1 MFKSL
6 EVDQWYLTHGTK
18 LQEFNQTP
26 SSVHVGM
33 IHQAVEFIYSEDNI
47 GCLVWVVHNVRQ
59 IKIRGGEA
67 GVCICDE
74 VLVLKHDIAT
84 MYKVYSEKY
93 KDAMPGKPPIG
104 RTLFYSIAKTSP
116 KVRSRRY
123 VQEWTTSIK
132 VNFHTATL
140 PLWTRLLMSLHR
152 SQMWTTYCMTSCV
165 AFTQMCTPS
174 SVMGML
180 CM

>member
-1 MFKSL
+1 M
-6 EVDQWYLTHGTK
+6 
-18 LQEFNQTP
+18 
-26 SSVHVGM
+26 
-33 IHQAVEFIYSEDNI
+33 
-47 GCLVWVVHNVRQ
+47 
-59 IKIRGGEA
+59 
-67 GVCICDE
+67 
-74 VLVLKHDIAT
+74 LKHDIAT

-104 RTLFYSIAKTSP
+104 RMLFYSIAKTSP
-116 KVRSRRY
+116 EVRSRRH

-132 VNFHTATL
+132 VNFHTTTL

-152 SQMWTTYCMTSCV
+152 SQMWTTSCIDELCGLHSDV
-165 AFTQMCTPS
+165 